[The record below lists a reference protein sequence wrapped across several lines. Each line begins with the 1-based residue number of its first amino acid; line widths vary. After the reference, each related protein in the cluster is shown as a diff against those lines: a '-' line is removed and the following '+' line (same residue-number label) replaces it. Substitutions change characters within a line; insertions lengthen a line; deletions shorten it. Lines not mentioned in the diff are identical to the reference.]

1 MKKLLVCFALVL
13 FATGYAQNV
22 RFEGIVLDTGK
33 APLEMANVMAV
44 NQSSKAMDAYA
55 ITSDKG
61 KFILNLKAN
70 TSYTIKLSYIGMQNK
85 EISVNT
91 KSENIIQNITMES
104 GGIELAGVEIV
115 REMPVSIKGDTIVYN
130 TDSFKT
136 GEERKLEDVFKKLPG
151 FEVSSD
157 GQIQVEGKQVRKLF
171 VDGKPFMEG
180 DTKLGSKNIPSDAV
194 DKVQVMRN
202 FNEVSQMKGIE
213 NNNDD
218 IAINIKLKK
227 GKDKFWFGDLSGGL
241 ANNKGYIFNPK
252 LFYYSPKTSVNT
264 IVNLNNI
271 GEVSLTSADF
281 FRITGGARNTI
292 DRNGTSLNFNRNFFG
307 LSGGDNVA
315 KMTDKFGAIN
325 LNHSFSKKWT
335 VSGFGAYSNTY
346 NQSITNSERGIFQ
359 PNTTAIGTLENRK
372 NQTDSRNTAFISKF
386 GSKFK
391 PNDKFQLDYDAFL
404 RKNSQREENT
414 NQTNST
420 SYFGSTPINNSNSIL
435 SFQKQDPISFNQSL
449 NLFYTQNSKSTWVI
463 EMQHQYEDEDP
474 FYNPQ
479 LSVNPYQNSNTTNP
493 NDPSSIFVNQNSL
506 NIEQSRFVKTNKFD
520 AKLDYYFQISNK
532 SILNLTLG
540 NTNAFQTYNSSL
552 LQILQNNSAVTIN
565 NESYNNDVRYSF
577 KDAFLGIHYKFM
589 LGKFTFNPGFSYHQ
603 YVTNNT
609 QFSRPFQLNFNRFL
623 PDMFARWDLKK
634 SENLTYNYSVKN
646 GFNDINSLIE
656 GYVFTNFNSIARG
669 NSGLENS
676 LVTSHRLNYSKYNLY
691 NFTTIFGNISYTTT
705 KNPVVNGILFQG
717 IYSTSDRLNLDAENE
732 NLNSTLFYSKS
743 FKKYYKIS
751 GGLNASWN
759 RNFVLNRAIIG
770 GNVKEFIQEIENINH
785 GYNLTLGTQFKKL
798 PNIDLGYRIN
808 FSEQANTAFTTQ
820 SPNVKLN
827 YYFLE
832 GMNINWDYSFNRFK
846 NQSSGL
852 TNDFKIMSAS
862 INYAKKDAKL
872 EYRIQANNLLNTK
885 SRLNNS
891 FSVNGY
897 NANETI
903 ILPRFVSFL
912 LKYNI

>member
-1 MKKLLVCFALVL
+1 
-13 FATGYAQNV
+13 
-22 RFEGIVLDTGK
+22 
-33 APLEMANVMAV
+33 
-44 NQSSKAMDAYA
+44 
-55 ITSDKG
+55 
-61 KFILNLKAN
+61 
-70 TSYTIKLSYIGMQNK
+70 
-85 EISVNT
+85 
-91 KSENIIQNITMES
+91 
-104 GGIELAGVEIV
+104 
-115 REMPVSIKGDTIVYN
+115 
-130 TDSFKT
+130 
-136 GEERKLEDVFKKLPG
+136 
-151 FEVSSD
+151 
-157 GQIQVEGKQVRKLF
+157 
-171 VDGKPFMEG
+171 
-180 DTKLGSKNIPSDAV
+180 
-194 DKVQVMRN
+194 
-202 FNEVSQMKGIE
+202 
-213 NNNDD
+213 
-218 IAINIKLKK
+218 
-227 GKDKFWFGDLSGGL
+227 
-241 ANNKGYIFNPK
+241 
-252 LFYYSPKTSVNT
+252 
-264 IVNLNNI
+264 
-271 GEVSLTSADF
+271 
-281 FRITGGARNTI
+281 
-292 DRNGTSLNFNRNFFG
+292 
-307 LSGGDNVA
+307 
-315 KMTDKFGAIN
+315 
-325 LNHSFSKKWT
+325 
-335 VSGFGAYSNTY
+335 
-346 NQSITNSERGIFQ
+346 
-359 PNTTAIGTLENRK
+359 
-372 NQTDSRNTAFISKF
+372 
-386 GSKFK
+386 
-391 PNDKFQLDYDAFL
+391 
-404 RKNSQREENT
+404 
-414 NQTNST
+414 
-420 SYFGSTPINNSNSIL
+420 
-435 SFQKQDPISFNQSL
+435 
-449 NLFYTQNSKSTWVI
+449 
-463 EMQHQYEDEDP
+463 
-474 FYNPQ
+474 
-479 LSVNPYQNSNTTNP
+479 
-493 NDPSSIFVNQNSL
+493 
-506 NIEQSRFVKTNKFD
+506 
-520 AKLDYYFQISNK
+520 
-532 SILNLTLG
+532 
-540 NTNAFQTYNSSL
+540 
-552 LQILQNNSAVTIN
+552 
-565 NESYNNDVRYSF
+565 
-577 KDAFLGIHYKFM
+577 
-589 LGKFTFNPGFSYHQ
+589 
-603 YVTNNT
+603 
-609 QFSRPFQLNFNRFL
+609 
-623 PDMFARWDLKK
+623 MFARWDLKK
-634 SENLTYNYSVKN
+634 SENITYNYSVKN